1 MSIKVKWEEV
11 WGYVIIIVAS
21 SFWGSAAS
29 LGKRLMLQGV
39 STFALMQVRS
49 VITALTLFVLLLVFS
64 RRSLKIRRGD
74 LPGLILLAIP
84 GLALVN
90 ASYYYAIRV
99 LPVAIAVF
107 IQFTAPVVIFLY
119 SLLRKK
125 ETISGPKVL
134 ALLSCV
140 AGTFFM
146 VRLQTNGAGSLP
158 WIGLICAVV
167 SMLTYAFYIFQS
179 HNLGKTLSPWT
190 INFYG
195 YGIASLFWCVVV
207 NGSDTVRQLSQSHL
221 WEQAVLFA
229 VCSTLIPFS
238 LFLVG
243 LRRVSPTGASIVSTS
258 ETVAA
263 TLFAYLFLGE
273 RLTTGQVVGAAF
285 ILCAILI
292 LILRRPE
299 SAPEVV

>member
-1 MSIKVKWEEV
+1 MKIKVKWEEV
-11 WGYVIIIVAS
+11 WGYLIIIVAS

-49 VITALTLFVLLLVFS
+49 VITSSILLIALLLFS
-64 RRSLKIRRGD
+64 RRHLRVTRKD
-74 LPGLILLAIP
+74 LPGLFLLAIP

-107 IQFTAPVVIFLY
+107 IQFTAPVLIFLY

-125 ETISGPKVL
+125 ETISAPKVL
-134 ALLSCV
+134 ALISCM

-146 VRLQTNGAGSLP
+146 VRLQGSGTANLP
-158 WIGLICAVV
+158 WIGLVCAVI
-167 SMLTYAFYIFQS
+167 SMITYAFYIFHS

-190 INFYG
+190 MNFYG
-195 YGIASLFWCVVV
+195 YAIASLFWCLVV
-207 NGSDTVRQLSQSHL
+207 NGADTARQLSQHHL
-221 WEQAVLFA
+221 WGQAALFA

-263 TLFAYLFLGE
+263 TLFAFLFLGE
-273 RLTTGQVVGAAF
+273 SLTTGQIVGAVF
-285 ILCAILI
+285 ILGAILI
-292 LILRRPE
+292 LLLHRPE
-299 SAPEVV
+299 AAPEVV